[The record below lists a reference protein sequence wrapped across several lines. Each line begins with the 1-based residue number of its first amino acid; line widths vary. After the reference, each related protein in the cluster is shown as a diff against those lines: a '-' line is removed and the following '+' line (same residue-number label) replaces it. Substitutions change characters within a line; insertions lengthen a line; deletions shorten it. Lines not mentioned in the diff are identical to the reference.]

1 MLEEIL
7 DRRNIE
13 KALKQVE
20 ANKGSGGI
28 DGMGWEDLRPYINT
42 HWQWIR
48 AEIMEGRYKAP
59 AVRKVEITKPNGGMR
74 VLGIPPVKERLLQ
87 QAIAQW
93 LEPRYEPQFSRHSYG
108 YRPGRNV
115 HQAVLQAQSY
125 LNAGKTWVIEI
136 DLEQFFDR
144 VNHDKLMGK
153 LRKEIED
160 KGTLRLIRG
169 YLTSGIME
177 GGIISPRREGTVQGS
192 PLSPILSNIVLDDL
206 DKELEKRGHSF
217 VRYADDISVYV
228 SSERAAQRAMEGVI
242 EYIEGTLKLKVNRQK
257 TRISR
262 PLQSRLL
269 GFSFYSP
276 GKGKW
281 EIRISEK
288 SIERVKA
295 KCKEITKRSNA
306 TSTETKIAKLG
317 EVIRGWVTYFSIAR
331 AKANMEKLDAHVR
344 ARLRMDK
351 WKQWK
356 QPKTRVSNLI
366 KLGIPK
372 WRAYQWGNSSKGY
385 CRIASGAVL
394 NRALTKE
401 YFQKLGYIGFSN
413 YYYWKTGKQTSLF

>member
-28 DGMGWEDLRPYINT
+28 DGMRWEELRPYINT
-42 HWQWIR
+42 HWQSLR
-48 AEIMEGRYKAP
+48 AELMEGKYKP
-59 AVRKVEITKPNGGMR
+59 TAVRKVEIPKPNGGTRM
-74 VLGIPPVKERLLQ
+74 LGIPTVKERLLQ

-93 LEPRYEPQFSRHSYG
+93 LEPRYEAQFSQHSYG
-108 YRPGRNV
+108 YRPGRNA
-115 HQAVLQAQSY
+115 HQAVLQAQAY
-125 LNAGKTWVIEI
+125 LNAGKIWVIEL

-144 VNHDKLMGK
+144 VSHDKLLGK
-153 LRKEIED
+153 LRKEITD
-160 KGTLRLIRG
+160 KGTLRLIRS

-177 GGIISPRREGTVQGS
+177 GGIISPRKEGTPQGS

-228 SSERAAQRAMEGVI
+228 SSERAAQRAMAGIV
-242 EYIEGTLKLKVNRQK
+242 EYIEETLKLKVNLQK
-257 TRISR
+257 TQISR
-262 PLQSRLL
+262 PIQSRLL
-269 GFSFYSP
+269 GFSFYRSR
-276 GKGKW
+276 KGNW
-281 EIRISEK
+281 EIGIAKK
-288 SIERVKA
+288 SMERVKA

-306 TSTETKIAKLG
+306 TSTETKIAKLAQI
-317 EVIRGWVTYFSIAR
+317 IRGWVTYFSIAR
-331 AKANMEKLDAHVR
+331 AKGDMEKLDEYVR
-344 ARLRMDK
+344 VRLRMDK

-356 QPKTRVSNLI
+356 KPKTRVANLS

-372 WRAYQWGNSSKGY
+372 SKAYQWGNSSKGY
-385 CRIASGAVL
+385 CRIARGVVL
-394 NRALTKE
+394 NTALPKA

-413 YYYWKTGKQTSLF
+413 YYYLKTGKQTSLS